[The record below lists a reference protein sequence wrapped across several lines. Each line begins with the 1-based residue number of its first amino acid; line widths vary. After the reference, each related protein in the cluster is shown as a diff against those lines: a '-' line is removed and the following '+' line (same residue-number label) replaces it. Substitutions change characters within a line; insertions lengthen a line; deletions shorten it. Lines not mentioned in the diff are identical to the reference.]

1 MLSPE
6 SIFDRRAV
14 LLGALALAGCGFTPS
29 FGPGGAA
36 EGLRGALLVDTP
48 TDRDTFLLTRRIEE
62 RLGRADAPRYGLSA
76 SMTLSEEPLALTRTN
91 IITRFNVVGKA
102 DWILRDLGSGAE
114 LARDTAASFTGYS
127 TTGTTVETLAASR
140 DARERLATIL
150 ADQIIAQLLATAP
163 RLPA

>member
-1 MLSPE
+1 MSWC
-6 SIFDRRAV
+6 DRRAI

-76 SMTLSEEPLALTRTN
+76 RMTLTQEQMALTRTN
-91 IITRFNVVGKA
+91 VIARLNIVGKA
-102 DWILRDLGSGAE
+102 DWTLRDLGSGAV
-114 LARDTAASFTGYS
+114 LASDSAASFTGYS
-127 TTGTTVETLAASR
+127 ATGTTVETLAAAR
-140 DARERLATIL
+140 DARERLVAIL
-150 ADQIIAQLLATAP
+150 ADQIIAQLLAAAP